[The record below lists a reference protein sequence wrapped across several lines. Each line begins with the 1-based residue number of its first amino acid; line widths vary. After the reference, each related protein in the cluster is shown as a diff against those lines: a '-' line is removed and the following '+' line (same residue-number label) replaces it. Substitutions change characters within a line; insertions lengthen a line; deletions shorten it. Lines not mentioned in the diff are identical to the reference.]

1 MSDEAGIGLREAA
14 RDLSIEPGTIRY
26 WIKRGW
32 IKVIQEA
39 SGQGK
44 PMILDRQS
52 VMACYVIRTKKD
64 KRYNKYIPQPLEQEM
79 THDFH
84 FLPEGTLTSPNGF
97 LAGATFAG
105 MKTYSEDK
113 LDLGITY
120 SSSPCVSAG
129 IFTTNQVRSPSVI
142 ITEKHVRNGKVR
154 AIVAN
159 SGIANAVVGEP
170 GVKDAEEVVRLT
182 ATQLDLPQTEVGFL
196 STGIVGVEL
205 PMALIR
211 AALPQTDI
219 STEGGNEFARAIM
232 TTDTHPKEAAIYY
245 EHNGLTITV
254 GGVAKG
260 AGMIH
265 PNMATLLSVL
275 TTDANVDPSY
285 LQEVIQAAGDQS
297 FNMISIDGDTSTND
311 SLIIMANGTSG
322 GTVIEKGSEEG
333 AIFQEA
339 VTQLCIHLSKQV
351 VLDGEGV
358 SKLFEVKIVG
368 ARNYSE
374 ARLGARAISSSNL
387 VKTAVHGND
396 PNWGRL
402 VVALGRSG
410 ARVKEDKLS
419 VYINDV
425 CIMENGLPVPFFK
438 DAIVL
443 QMQNP
448 EVKFTIDLGIGDSKA
463 SAWGCNLSEGYVTF
477 NSAYTT

>member
-1 MSDEAGIGLREAA
+1 
-14 RDLSIEPGTIRY
+14 
-26 WIKRGW
+26 
-32 IKVIQEA
+32 
-39 SGQGK
+39 
-44 PMILDRQS
+44 MILDSQS
-52 VMACYVIRTKKD
+52 IMACYAIRTKKD
-64 KRYNKYIPQPLEQEM
+64 KRYNKYIPQPMEQEM
-79 THDFH
+79 THDFQ
-84 FLPEGTLTSPNGF
+84 FLPSGTLTSPDGF

-120 SSSPCVSAG
+120 STSPAVSAG

-142 ITEKHVRNGKVR
+142 LTEKHVRNGKVR

-170 GVKDAEEVVRLT
+170 GVKDAEEVVRL
-182 ATQLDLPQTEVGFL
+182 AAIQLDLPKAEIGFL

-211 AALPQTDI
+211 AALPQIDF
-219 STEGGNEFARAIM
+219 STKGGTEFAKAIM
-232 TTDTHPKEAAIYY
+232 TTDTHSKEAAISY
-245 EHNGLTITV
+245 EHKGRTITV
-254 GGVAKG
+254 GGAAKG

-285 LQEVIQAAGDQS
+285 LQEVIQSAGDQS

-311 SLIIMANGTSG
+311 SLVIMANGTAG
-322 GTVIEKGSEEG
+322 GPIVEKDSEEG
-333 AIFQEA
+333 SIFKEA

-351 VLDGEGV
+351 VLDGEGAN
-358 SKLFEVKIVG
+358 KLFEVKIVG
-368 ARNYSE
+368 ARNYND
-374 ARLGARAISSSNL
+374 ARLGARAVSSSNL

-419 VYINDV
+419 LYINDV
-425 CIMENGLPVPFFK
+425 CIMENGLPIPFFK

-448 EVKFTIDLGIGDSKA
+448 EVRFTIDLGIGDSTA
-463 SAWGCNLSEGYVTF
+463 TAWGCNLSEGYVTF

>member
-52 VMACYVIRTKKD
+52 VMACYGIRTKKD

-170 GVKDAEEVVRLT
+170 GVKDAEEV
-182 ATQLDLPQTEVGFL
+182 G
-196 STGIVGVEL
+196 
-205 PMALIR
+205 
-211 AALPQTDI
+211 
-219 STEGGNEFARAIM
+219 
-232 TTDTHPKEAAIYY
+232 
-245 EHNGLTITV
+245 
-254 GGVAKG
+254 
-260 AGMIH
+260 
-265 PNMATLLSVL
+265 
-275 TTDANVDPSY
+275 
-285 LQEVIQAAGDQS
+285 
-297 FNMISIDGDTSTND
+297 
-311 SLIIMANGTSG
+311 
-322 GTVIEKGSEEG
+322 
-333 AIFQEA
+333 
-339 VTQLCIHLSKQV
+339 
-351 VLDGEGV
+351 
-358 SKLFEVKIVG
+358 
-368 ARNYSE
+368 
-374 ARLGARAISSSNL
+374 
-387 VKTAVHGND
+387 
-396 PNWGRL
+396 
-402 VVALGRSG
+402 
-410 ARVKEDKLS
+410 KEDES
-419 VYINDV
+419 RRHSQY
-425 CIMENGLPVPFFK
+425 
-438 DAIVL
+438 A
-443 QMQNP
+443 
-448 EVKFTIDLGIGDSKA
+448 
-463 SAWGCNLSEGYVTF
+463 
-477 NSAYTT
+477 